1 MSRSKPGDGGPG
13 PENRVRADSP
23 ASEEERVFGPL
34 EAFFSELIRRG
45 TALGLSSLVLT
56 EEAIRRAFSDKVPP
70 EWVGYASRQGDE
82 LRRELV
88 DRLGKEFGQWLRTQD
103 PAELLQQMLDRYDVS
118 ARIELRPADEPRGD
132 RDATPGASLRVVT
145 KRR

>member
-13 PENRVRADSP
+13 PENRVRAESP

-70 EWVGYASRQGDE
+70 EWVGYASRQGEE

-88 DRLGKEFGQWLRTQD
+88 DRLGKEFGQWQI
-103 PAELLQQMLDRYDVS
+103 LDRYDVS

-145 KRR
+145 RRR